1 MSKRREPLK
10 STSRGKETRDPT
22 PTDKLSGYISLSLL
36 HFQNNN
42 NHPGQSLKTWN
53 DENQLLG
60 MLNLFHHITSHHIS
74 QLQSGEKLTL
84 YGDFPSSSE
93 FVIPEGL
100 ENKLGCKKDDINW
113 GVIKS
118 IGGQK
123 LRIAGFL
130 YKNVFYVVY
139 LDRDH
144 KFCPT
149 KKKHT

>member
-10 STSRGKETRDPT
+10 STSRGKETRDPK

-36 HFQNNN
+36 HFQDNDV
-42 NHPGQSLKTWN
+42 HSGQSLETWN
-53 DENQLLG
+53 NKNQLLE
-60 MLNLFHHITSHHIS
+60 MLRSFKHITSYHIS
-74 QLQSGEKLTL
+74 QLEADGKLTL
-84 YGDFPSSSE
+84 YRAFPSSSE

-123 LRIAGFL
+123 PRIAGFL

-144 KFCPT
+144 KFCLT